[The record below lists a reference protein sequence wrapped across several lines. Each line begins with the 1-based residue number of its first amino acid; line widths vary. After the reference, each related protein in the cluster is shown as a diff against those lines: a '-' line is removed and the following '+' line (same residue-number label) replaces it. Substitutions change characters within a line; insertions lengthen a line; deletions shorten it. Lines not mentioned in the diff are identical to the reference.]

1 MYLLYVNVK
10 FVINYKIKLV
20 KYYVS
25 ELKVLN
31 EYENGDFF
39 LKSSKGDIYFG
50 FYELQYE
57 GFYIVYINVNKKGF
71 IIDKISSSVEKECFL

>member
-20 KYYVS
+20 NYYVS

-39 LKSSKGDIYFG
+39 LKLS
-50 FYELQYE
+50 
-57 GFYIVYINVNKKGF
+57 
-71 IIDKISSSVEKECFL
+71 